1 MSHKTFR
8 FLRDPL
14 LLSLLFF
21 QEMQKF
27 FFGILKVTTGKMK
40 AAYFQ
45 KWLSNTYSRDTA
57 KLNTKTN
64 KIKVQTPTEAHRVT
78 RVPSDKLNVL
88 IIVYMSEGLRGES

>member
-40 AAYFQ
+40 AAIS
-45 KWLSNTYSRDTA
+45 KN
-57 KLNTKTN
+57 
-64 KIKVQTPTEAHRVT
+64 
-78 RVPSDKLNVL
+78 
-88 IIVYMSEGLRGES
+88 G